1 MQGGACAAVH
11 SPIILQSTMRLQNRL
26 WPWPTRKGMINITER
41 SMMMM
46 MRRRRRVLIRSR
58 TDEGEVKY
66 MSGSGGFPVQVVA

>member
-41 SMMMM
+41 GM

-58 TDEGEVKY
+58 MDDGEVKY
-66 MSGSGGFPVQVVA
+66 TSGSGGFPVQVVA